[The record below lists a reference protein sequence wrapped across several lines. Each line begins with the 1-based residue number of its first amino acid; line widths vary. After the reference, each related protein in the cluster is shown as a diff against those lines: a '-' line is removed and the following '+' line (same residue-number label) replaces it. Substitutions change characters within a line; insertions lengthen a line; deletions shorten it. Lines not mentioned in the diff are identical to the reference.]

1 MSTDILRTPIGSNIG
16 LGNTALTN
24 SVHAT
29 QQRAYAD
36 TLGRRSDVAELRITR
51 AANGLIVSFDG
62 GYNAV
67 GETFV
72 AANLKEATDIITA
85 QLASKLL
92 EQT

>member
-16 LGNTALTN
+16 LGNAIGGTTI
-24 SVHAT
+24 AT
-29 QQRAYAD
+29 QQRVYEG
-36 TLGRRSDVAELRITR
+36 TLGRRSAVAEIRITR
-51 AANGLIVSFDG
+51 ASNGLIVSIDG
-62 GYNAV
+62 GYDAV
-67 GETFV
+67 NETFI

>member
-16 LGNTALTN
+16 SSTILTDLIG
-24 SVHAT
+24 T
-29 QQRAYAD
+29 QQRVFAD
-36 TLGRRSDVAELRITR
+36 TPNRRSDVAGLRITR
-51 AANGLIVSFDG
+51 AANGLIVSIDG
-62 GYNAV
+62 GYNTTS
-67 GETFV
+67 ETFV